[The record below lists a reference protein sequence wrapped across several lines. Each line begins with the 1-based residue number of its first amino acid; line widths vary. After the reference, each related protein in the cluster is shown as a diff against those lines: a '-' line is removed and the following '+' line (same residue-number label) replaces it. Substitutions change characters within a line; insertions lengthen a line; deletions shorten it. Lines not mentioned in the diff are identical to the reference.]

1 MDENEKLGIYKGLKN
16 EKKKIKEIKIAKHR
30 TESTESP
37 TKYTLAS
44 GS

>member
-16 EKKKIKEIKIAKHR
+16 EKKIKEIKIAKHR
-30 TESTESP
+30 TWSTESP